1 MMQPTSL
8 RGFTLI
14 EILVV
19 VVIISITIGV
29 ALFAFGDFGRERR
42 LLMAGEQ
49 FFNYLKLIQHEAIIE
64 TASMGICVENQSYR
78 VLRLT
83 NNQWSEPSH
92 QRIFL
97 PHRFPSDVVITLNS
111 SLNHNKCPQITVDSA
126 GDVSTFKLYL
136 GSSATPHLISITGHH
151 DNGLTLER
159 PTS

>member
-1 MMQPTSL
+1 MRPTAL

-64 TASMGICVENQSYR
+64 TVSMGICIENQNYR
-78 VLRLT
+78 VLRLI

-97 PHRFPSDVVITLNS
+97 THRFPSDAVITLK
-111 SLNHNKCPQITVDSA
+111 SLLNKNKCPQITVDSA
-126 GDVSTFKLYL
+126 GDISTFKLSL
-136 GSSATPHLISITGHH
+136 GFSLTPNLISITGHE
-151 DNGLTLER
+151 DNSLTLEH